1 MEPKGLCVVSFSC
14 SSFFCPAGTLHEDHT
29 KDRYRQRGAMSLL
42 ASSLWASS
50 LFFFYFFLLF
60 EDGGWV
66 LCTPYVPSSF
76 RRSRGGGGRVGI
88 LTYVVYLDWSS
99 FDLFIFFLSLFLC
112 VRNWETSLSGLGCF
126 QGSLFCCLLPT
137 FSHPITHPIPS
148 ARTCTIESLSPP
160 PLSPP
165 LSISPSPR

>member
-76 RRSRGGGGRVGI
+76 RRSRGGGKGGNSYIRG
-88 LTYVVYLDWSS
+88 
-99 FDLFIFFLSLFLC
+99 
-112 VRNWETSLSGLGCF
+112 LSGLVF
-126 QGSLFCCLLPT
+126 FRFVYF
-137 FSHPITHPIPS
+137 FSF
-148 ARTCTIESLSPP
+148 SLSVCSKLGNLALGSRVLPR
-160 PLSPP
+160 LS
-165 LSISPSPR
+165 LLLLIADI